1 MSVSNYL
8 LSGHK
13 FKKAKNLSAAARL
26 EDGEKA
32 DALFQEAYE
41 NFSAISSVRVQYP
54 DALHCWG
61 LALVNQAQKKSGDAA
76 IKILEEAITK
86 FSLCDTVKPNHIG
99 ASLDKG
105 VALMALA
112 KVKGLSSDG
121 DLYIKANESFLN
133 AEEIQHGSASY
144 NLACLHALHNKADAC
159 LESLEKARDCGLI
172 PDEQDILNDAD
183 LNNVK
188 KLSWFREFIA
198 SLADKEEPAK
208 VTETTSTPSTPD

>member
-1 MSVSNYL
+1 M
-8 LSGHK
+8 
-13 FKKAKNLSAAARL
+13 
-26 EDGEKA
+26 
-32 DALFQEAYE
+32 
-41 NFSAISSVRVQYP
+41 
-54 DALHCWG
+54 
-61 LALVNQAQKKSGDAA
+61 
-76 IKILEEAITK
+76 KITFIPITK